1 MGDSDPHRV
10 LEAARLAD
18 VHEMIGRMPLGY
30 DTPVGDGRLTLS
42 GGQRQRIGLARC
54 LYNRPRLIVLDE
66 PNSNLDAIGE
76 RALMRAIEHARDDGA
91 IVIMIAHRP
100 TIMQVADKLL
110 VLENGRITQFGP
122 RTDVVASL
130 TPGNNNPQA
139 GAVNS

>member
-1 MGDSDPHRV
+1 
-10 LEAARLAD
+10 
-18 VHEMIGRMPLGY
+18 
-30 DTPVGDGRLTLS
+30 
-42 GGQRQRIGLARC
+42 
-54 LYNRPRLIVLDE
+54 
-66 PNSNLDAIGE
+66 
-76 RALMRAIEHARDDGA
+76 
-91 IVIMIAHRP
+91 MIAHRP

>member
-1 MGDSDPHRV
+1 
-10 LEAARLAD
+10 
-18 VHEMIGRMPLGY
+18 
-30 DTPVGDGRLTLS
+30 
-42 GGQRQRIGLARC
+42 
-54 LYNRPRLIVLDE
+54 VLDE